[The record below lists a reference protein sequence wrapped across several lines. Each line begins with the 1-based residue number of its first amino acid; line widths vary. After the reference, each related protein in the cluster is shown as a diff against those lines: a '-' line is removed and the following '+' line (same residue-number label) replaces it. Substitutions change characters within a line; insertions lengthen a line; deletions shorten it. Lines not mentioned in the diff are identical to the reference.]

1 MGKINM
7 ATATINSLLTLVQT
21 AFNANRLQVQY
32 GGTGV
37 TNYNALRSQ
46 LGLGDDTTQ
55 PLPVERG
62 GTGATSLAG
71 LKGAI
76 LSGGSG
82 VIPIEQGGTGRANLL
97 PNAVLFGNGTEA
109 IGMASPGDGTGVL
122 QVTAANA
129 QPAFGVVPIALGG
142 TGVSAKSDLSYS
154 LGLGNGRE
162 QGNITVFDPIPVPR
176 GGTGQDNLNGVS
188 KELGLG
194 DTINSPVP
202 LTRGGTGISAASIDE
217 LRSGIKAIA
226 NNGDSNITGDYTI
239 NGNIT
244 IQNSNSNPNVSPY
257 NLTSRFKEL
266 DQTIAGMQ
274 SNIQTLQQQIS
285 DLQLNV
291 QNLQSQIGNH

>member
-257 NLTSRFKEL
+257 NLTNRFKEL